1 MNPVVF
7 PFSPVIIQPSVAFF
21 LAAALGFYPAP
32 KLGFY
37 HLGRS
42 LHSDQVFPAFYD
54 GVDSRFFLAGPC
66 LGFPGC
72 INLHLKFFL
81 FLLNLELTGFYR
93 ESSFFHNPVVLAHE
107 LRVLVHDAL
116 VLALQLLV
124 VFQNQVCAV
133 QLHDLIALLLN
144 LFLRLL
150 KR

>member
-21 LAAALGFYPAP
+21 LAAALGFY
-32 KLGFY
+32 

-42 LHSDQVFPAFYD
+42 LHSDQVFSAFYD

-72 INLHLKFFL
+72 INLHLKLFL